1 MLYSQALGIVFAVFI
16 LDIAESF
23 CKITPGN
30 KSLVPSSLGVI
41 LVLNCSSP
49 SSRVNFVNASWT
61 RNGIPIEKTSTRENE
76 GKTWIATWLTNTSSV
91 QEGENFECKIS
102 YPELFGGGTVKCGV
116 SPGKPSLR
124 KLQHA
129 KIFNIQVLTNL
140 REKFVCAVERGWPN
154 PTLSWWRHG
163 SQIHHNDLD
172 ETYYVKLSP
181 DRKELTLTV
190 VFISGK
196 HHGKYTCLAENMF
209 GNFTETT
216 RLLVNRYKMVKWHSD
231 LKLSP
236 IVVLEGQNITLECTC
251 SEHECLEKTARSYWR
266 FQDNDVARTARVRLS
281 HVITEKTLRIL
292 MVIRNVSRLDNG
304 SYLCGIS
311 TSKGFDEVITRL
323 HVVSKDL
330 RPRILVN
337 KREVFASVG
346 SQALLKC
353 SALYPSVLHYTPD
366 PFWSRDDKRIPSQ
379 HIHYVQKQFIPK
391 NSPKSTKVLTFQLTI
406 LNVSHEDYIS
416 AYSCGVMVNV
426 SRERVRFFERLI
438 LEPLQGY
445 KMVKWHSDLK
455 LSPIVVLEGQNITLE
470 CTCSKDECLEKTAR
484 SYWRF
489 QDNDVARTARVRL
502 SHVITEKTLRILMVI
517 RNVSRLDNGWYL
529 CGINTSKGFDE
540 VKTRLHVVSKDLRPR
555 VLVKKI
561 EVFASVGSQALLE
574 CSAQYPSVL
583 HDTPD
588 PFWSRDDKQ
597 IPSQHIHYVQ
607 KQFIPKNSPKSTKV
621 LTFQLTILN
630 VSHEDYVWY
639 SCGVVVNVGRAKV
652 RFFEKLRLRD
662 SVDEV
667 GEAEIKSEVEGNSL
681 ITISFIAAGSAISG
695 FIMGV
700 IFLVYKRCR
709 SQKYIGDLFF
719 ETAVVDQQF
728 RYDVFVT
735 FSSQDSNWIKKAL
748 IPLLDNHEIN
758 YCIHY
763 KDFEIGKPVIDNVT
777 QSVYTSRKVLIVMSH
792 NYMSSEFCRGELEIA
807 LYRCATMGDPC
818 VIAIRI
824 DGIDRSNLPKA
835 LRNRTFLDYYDL
847 IERKTWQERLIKH
860 LKPPPMENNLKQNS
874 QVLQSLLQNAKK

>member
-1 MLYSQALGIVFAVFI
+1 MFCRALGSGIIFAIFI

-41 LVLNCSSP
+41 LVLNCSSA

-61 RNGIPIEKTSTRENE
+61 RNGTPIEKTSTRENK
-76 GKTWIATWLTNTSSV
+76 GKTWIAAWLTNTSSV
-91 QEGENFECKIS
+91 QEGEKFECKIS

-129 KIFNIQVLTNL
+129 KIFNRVVLTDL
-140 REKFVCAVERGWPN
+140 REDFVCAVERGWPI
-154 PTLSWWRHG
+154 PTLSWWRNG
-163 SQIHHNDLD
+163 LQIHHKDFY
-172 ETYYVKLSP
+172 ETYYVDLSP

-190 VFISGK
+190 VFIRGA
-196 HHGKYTCLAENMF
+196 HHGKYTCRAENMF

-236 IVVLEGQNITLECTC
+236 IVALEGQNITLECTC
-251 SEHECLEKTARSYWR
+251 SE
-266 FQDNDVARTARVRLS
+266 
-281 HVITEKTLRIL
+281 
-292 MVIRNVSRLDNG
+292 
-304 SYLCGIS
+304 
-311 TSKGFDEVITRL
+311 
-323 HVVSKDL
+323 
-330 RPRILVN
+330 
-337 KREVFASVG
+337 
-346 SQALLKC
+346 
-353 SALYPSVLHYTPD
+353 
-366 PFWSRDDKRIPSQ
+366 
-379 HIHYVQKQFIPK
+379 
-391 NSPKSTKVLTFQLTI
+391 
-406 LNVSHEDYIS
+406 
-416 AYSCGVMVNV
+416 
-426 SRERVRFFERLI
+426 
-438 LEPLQGY
+438 
-445 KMVKWHSDLK
+445 
-455 LSPIVVLEGQNITLE
+455 
-470 CTCSKDECLEKTAR
+470 DECLEKTAR

-502 SHVITEKTLRILMVI
+502 SHVITEKTLRILMII
-517 RNVSRLDNGWYL
+517 RNVSRLDNGSYL

-540 VKTRLHVVSKDLRPR
+540 VITRLHVVSKDLRPR
-555 VLVKKI
+555 ILVNKRK
-561 EVFASVGSQALLE
+561 VFASVGSQALLK

-583 HDTPD
+583 HYTPD

-607 KQFIPKNSPKSTKV
+607 KQFIPKNSPKSTEI

-630 VSHEDYVWY
+630 VSHEDYYVSY
-639 SCGVVVNVGRAKV
+639 SCGVVVNVGRARV
-652 RFFEKLRLRD
+652 RFFEELGLAPLRD
-662 SVDEV
+662 RVDEV
-667 GEAEIKSEVEGNSL
+667 GEEESKTEVEGNSL

-709 SQKYIGDLFF
+709 SQRYIDDLFF

-728 RYDVFVT
+728 QYDVFVT

-763 KDFEIGKPVIDNVT
+763 NDFEIGKPVIDNVT

-792 NYMSSEFCRGELEIA
+792 NYISSEFCRGELEIA

-824 DGIDRSNLPKA
+824 DDIDRSNLPKA

-874 QVLQSLLQNAKK
+874 QVLHSLLQNAKK